1 MKKRGTGNE
10 ITAENKPD
18 LIRSA
23 TKKKKVKLQPEKN

>member
-1 MKKRGTGNE
+1 MNKRGTGNE

-23 TKKKKVKLQPEKN
+23 TKKKVKL